1 MIEKAA
7 KEAIDENNAIVAD
20 LVSAGYT
27 LEQSIDAVDRYGTL
41 EAALD
46 HLGEEDGEEDDEPE
60 VIPSLS
66 SRQFSRDESK
76 DADMDW

>member
-27 LEQSIDAVDRYGTL
+27 LERSMDAVDRYGTL
-41 EAALD
+41 DAALE
-46 HLGEEDGEEDDEPE
+46 HLGEEEEDDEPG
-60 VIPSLS
+60 VIPSLN
-66 SRQFSRDESK
+66 SRQYSREDSK
-76 DADMDW
+76 DANMDW